1 MQQQQSMQG
10 QQQGMQ
16 GQQIMK
22 QPPNVV
28 TTKDHMY
35 INDMLSWNLLAMKK
49 AHSFAQ
55 QCTDPQITQ
64 ALEQAG
70 KMHYAH
76 YQTIL
81 NHLNQQNQSQQMP
94 MQ

>member
-1 MQQQQSMQG
+1 MQQQQSAGQQG
-10 QQQGMQ
+10 QQQQNIMQ
-16 GQQIMK
+16 

-28 TTKDHMY
+28 TTKDHLY

-49 AHSFAQ
+49 AHFFAQ
-55 QCTDPQITQ
+55 QCTDQQIAQ

-81 NHLNQQNQSQQMP
+81 NHLNQQNQVQQLP
-94 MQ
+94 TQ